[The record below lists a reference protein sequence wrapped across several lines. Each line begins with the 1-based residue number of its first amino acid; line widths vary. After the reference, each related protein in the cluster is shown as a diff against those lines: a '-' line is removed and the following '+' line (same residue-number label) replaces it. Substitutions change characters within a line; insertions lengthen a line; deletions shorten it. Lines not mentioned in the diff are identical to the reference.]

1 MKVAIIGGGTAGAA
15 AALRAVSAGAQAD
28 DAMRAVPAALERYTE
43 LRRSHLRYY
52 QFASRWLTPAFQS
65 DGRIVPALRDIFS
78 GPMGKMPFVSGHMLD
93 TLVGVKA
100 GLLFGRVVAPYSTL
114 ESPMPA
120 G

>member
-1 MKVAIIGGGTAGAA
+1 
-15 AALRAVSAGAQAD
+15 
-28 DAMRAVPAALERYTE
+28 MRAVPAALERYTE

-52 QFASRWLTPAFQS
+52 QFASRWLTPVFQS
-65 DGRIVPALRDIFS
+65 DGRIIPVLRDIFG
-78 GPMGKMPFVSGHMLD
+78 GPVCKLPFVSGQTFD
-93 TLVGVKA
+93 TFVGVKA